1 MLEPDNLSEAL
12 SRTPAPDADR
22 KYVRFAALGDS
33 ATHGLGDLVGDR
45 WRGWA
50 RLLAG
55 SIAESHDISFCNLAA
70 SGATAADVRN
80 KQLRVALAH
89 RPHLASLVV
98 GLNDTMRSTW
108 DPAKIHDDLLRCADD
123 LAGQGALLMTV
134 RFHDHSRVFGLPSRL
149 ARPMSRRIDMVNAV
163 FDEID
168 ETYGGIQV
176 DLDKVPQLYD
186 RAMWSIDRM
195 HPSELGHRTLAI
207 CFAEL
212 LHQRGLSFG
221 APSPVCTSQTPS
233 KANDAVWLVTQGAPW
248 LGRRAWDLGPW
259 IARQATSRVRTGV
272 AW

>member
-1 MLEPDNLSEAL
+1 MPEPDSLSEPL
-12 SRTPAPDADR
+12 SRTPGPNGDR

-50 RLLAG
+50 SLLAG
-55 SIAESHDISFCNLAA
+55 SIAESHDISFCNLATP
-70 SGATAADVRN
+70 GATAVDVRD

-108 DPAKIHDDLLRCADD
+108 DPAGLHDDLLRCADD

-134 RFHDHSRVFGLPSRL
+134 RFHDHSRVLGLPSRL
-149 ARPMSRRIDMVNAV
+149 ARHVSRRIQMVNVV

-168 ETYGGIQV
+168 ATYGGIQV
-176 DLDKVPQLYD
+176 DLAEVPQMYD

-207 CFAEL
+207 CFAKR

-221 APSPVCTSQTPS
+221 APSPVCTSQASS
-233 KANDAVWLVTQGAPW
+233 KANDALWLLSQGAPW

-259 IARQATSRVRTGV
+259 IARQATSRVRSRV